1 MAEKSSG
8 KTTKLITS
16 LLKRNISSF
25 NEVLDENPV
34 QVRGRFLVLFWFLV
48 QPKKYQKRAFHVQQ
62 PKRYVFGKVL
72 NQKGHKKD
80 PRNY

>member
-34 QVRGRFLVLFWFLV
+34 LAFHNEKKSAKPAR
-48 QPKKYQKRAFHVQQ
+48 PKK
-62 PKRYVFGKVL
+62 VL
-72 NQKGHKKD
+72 IASLTL
-80 PRNY
+80 

>member
-34 QVRGRFLVLFWFLV
+34 LAFHNEKKVRRFIEIFENNE
-48 QPKKYQKRAFHVQQ
+48 KRARRWTGF
-62 PKRYVFGKVL
+62 REIRA
-72 NQKGHKKD
+72 N
-80 PRNY
+80 